1 MKTHRGIR
9 TLVVVSVVLMVLG
22 SLCIG
27 VGIAKGGDLRYLHVD
42 KDTVDWWPFN
52 GSFGIQL
59 GDSFDPGRR
68 RSTAIRS
75 AGISRCRKWNRCHL
89 TSVWEMSGLNG
100 ERKIKLHSSI
110 FARKK

>member
-1 MKTHRGIR
+1 MKKHRGIR

-52 GSFGIQL
+52 GSFGIH
-59 GDSFDPGRR
+59 PGRM

-89 TSVWEMSGLNG
+89 TSLWEMSGLNG

-110 FARKK
+110 FARRK

>member
-42 KDTVDWWPFN
+42 N
-52 GSFGIQL
+52 GSCHVMQRKEIDRVTTTF
-59 GDSFDPGRR
+59 SY
-68 RSTAIRS
+68 TAVW
-75 AGISRCRKWNRCHL
+75 GISICSLKD
-89 TSVWEMSGLNG
+89 E
-100 ERKIKLHSSI
+100 
-110 FARKK
+110 